1 MSPRVWSVEAVQT
14 RADSDKCSLI
24 VEKGLRLGVG
34 KVALIISVHPTRRK
48 RKHLFVKPKFG
59 ALIVAMNL
67 VLASCSSSN
76 SVSENSDKSSNASI
90 GSEVRE
96 DTLTI
101 PEVKDVEQF
110 AFQYNLHGSLPEA
123 WISEFQ
129 SIMKNLGET
138 LPINPNIRE
147 YVQNNVMNIYAWK
160 SDIINPFPEKHF
172 LGIGPSISGNAPNN
186 RWMLLEINEDQ
197 FENNSLRRYSV
208 VVHEYFHVYQ
218 IALSKDSMSPKWL
231 VEGGAKVLED
241 IYAQQYYGNNSL
253 QDDLNNPDLWSDDV
267 FTNPSLYEEFET
279 SYVEIRPGKWMDMN
293 YSGSSYLLL
302 ALVKELQKQGISE
315 QRAFEMVF
323 RDFWIEIS
331 TQQNWKFAFEQLFK
345 INVNTFYE
353 MIKNQTRN
361 DANNLLPSES
371 LTIQEIFVST

>member
-1 MSPRVWSVEAVQT
+1 
-14 RADSDKCSLI
+14 
-24 VEKGLRLGVG
+24 
-34 KVALIISVHPTRRK
+34 
-48 RKHLFVKPKFG
+48 
-59 ALIVAMNL
+59 
-67 VLASCSSSN
+67 
-76 SVSENSDKSSNASI
+76 
-90 GSEVRE
+90 
-96 DTLTI
+96 
-101 PEVKDVEQF
+101 
-110 AFQYNLHGSLPEA
+110 
-123 WISEFQ
+123 
-129 SIMKNLGET
+129 MKNLGET
-138 LPINPNIRE
+138 LPINPNIGE

-172 LGIGPSISGNAPNN
+172 LGIGPSITGNAPNN
-186 RWMLLEINEDQ
+186 RWMLLKINEDQ
-197 FENNSLRRYSV
+197 FEDNSLRRYSV

-218 IALSKDSMSPKWL
+218 IALSKDSMFPKWL

-323 RDFWIEIS
+323 RDFWIEMS

-345 INVNTFYE
+345 INDQ
-353 MIKNQTRN
+353 KSNQ
-361 DANNLLPSES
+361 E
-371 LTIQEIFVST
+371 

>member
-1 MSPRVWSVEAVQT
+1 
-14 RADSDKCSLI
+14 
-24 VEKGLRLGVG
+24 
-34 KVALIISVHPTRRK
+34 
-48 RKHLFVKPKFG
+48 
-59 ALIVAMNL
+59 
-67 VLASCSSSN
+67 
-76 SVSENSDKSSNASI
+76 
-90 GSEVRE
+90 
-96 DTLTI
+96 
-101 PEVKDVEQF
+101 
-110 AFQYNLHGSLPEA
+110 
-123 WISEFQ
+123 
-129 SIMKNLGET
+129 
-138 LPINPNIRE
+138 
-147 YVQNNVMNIYAWK
+147 
-160 SDIINPFPEKHF
+160 
-172 LGIGPSISGNAPNN
+172 
-186 RWMLLEINEDQ
+186 
-197 FENNSLRRYSV
+197 
-208 VVHEYFHVYQ
+208 
-218 IALSKDSMSPKWL
+218 MSPKWL
-231 VEGGAKVLED
+231 VEGGARVLED

-353 MIKNQTRN
+353 MINNQTRN